1 MTTPEETRLRLVNLA
16 EALRLCLRE
25 ADELSELLVGVHIAS
40 AIDTIERELDQSG
53 ARGGLQDL

>member
-16 EALRLCLRE
+16 EALRLCLRV
-25 ADELSELLVGVHIAS
+25 ADELSELLVGVHIAG

-53 ARGGLQDL
+53 ARSGLQDL